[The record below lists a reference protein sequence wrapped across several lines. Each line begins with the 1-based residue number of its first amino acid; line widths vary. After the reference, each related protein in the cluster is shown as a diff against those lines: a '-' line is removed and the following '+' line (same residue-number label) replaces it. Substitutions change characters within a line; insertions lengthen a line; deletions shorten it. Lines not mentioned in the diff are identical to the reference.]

1 MTEDEGK
8 CKKKSIQISSLWR
21 LAEGKRVG
29 HPGRELSIMT
39 YTGRLHPG
47 RVFFSG
53 FRKKK
58 GWEFLW
64 LNYMKR

>member
-1 MTEDEGK
+1 MTEDEGQ

-21 LAEGKRVG
+21 LAEGKWVS

-47 RVFFSG
+47 GVSFSG
-53 FRKKK
+53 FWNKK
-58 GWEFLW
+58 G
-64 LNYMKR
+64 